1 MNTRKQHKSNENG
14 GRNGSRAIT
23 WPPPPAKPALHD
35 RFRLLAHCL
44 QRRRR
49 APLALARM
57 RRPPAAS
64 GGWRPFRLPAWCC
77 RLSPPRASAPSLV
90 VTRINFEADEELSN
104 RRDGQ
109 MGGNRG
115 FVEPSR
121 GHPEAAMLCACA
133 GVGGREGM
141 VAAAERMER
150 IWLGF
155 TGLGNQ
161 GLGIRWNP
169 MRIYQNVLAMSTVV
183 TKSFGQK
190 QTFHLFFFRSPPRL
204 APKVLAPIEPKVL
217 APQPLVSFFLEQQK
231 IQIISKNNYYI

>member
-1 MNTRKQHKSNENG
+1 MLTIHLPLYS
-14 GRNGSRAIT
+14 RNPTVATTAVLSLLLGICKLASLLSARWSSAAVPKNDMCADCCSSRRCSLYRDPSRLRWPPVP

-150 IWLGF
+150 FAG
-155 TGLGNQ
+155 
-161 GLGIRWNP
+161 
-169 MRIYQNVLAMSTVV
+169 S
-183 TKSFGQK
+183 
-190 QTFHLFFFRSPPRL
+190 
-204 APKVLAPIEPKVL
+204 
-217 APQPLVSFFLEQQK
+217 
-231 IQIISKNNYYI
+231 